1 MGLDMYLYRCAK
13 PTHSKLTEYFEKSD
27 IDDDPSMF
35 CDTFMKFAR
44 IIKKKDKR
52 WDVDK
57 INKTFGV
64 EVDHIYAN
72 VPFVCVQYTNDGVRF
87 ICNNNTTIFI
97 DKKDILKFTYD
108 EEKEVYAIDLI
119 EVAYQRKGLND
130 TGLKL
135 IPENL
140 SYSDNKK
147 RIEKMVRLGGLSKQF
162 IEKWVDGETVFH
174 PSW

>member
-13 PTHSKLTEYFEKSD
+13 PTHSKLTEYFTKSD
-27 IDDDPSMF
+27 VDDDPSMF

-52 WDVDK
+52 WDIDK

-64 EVDHIYAN
+64 EVGHIYA
-72 VPFVCVQYTNDGVRF
+72 YTNDGVRF
-87 ICNNNTTIFI
+87 MCNDDTTVFI

-135 IPENL
+135 IPKNL
-140 SYSDNKK
+140 SYSDDKK
-147 RIEKMVRLGGLSKQF
+147 RIENMVRLGGLSKQF
-162 IEKWVDGETVFH
+162 IEKWVDGEIVFH